1 LRYHSGLPKL
11 QKFRV
16 GLTPDF
22 YTDAKGYFEGPVQ
35 KVFGGVPWIEV
46 VPMPPEPSG
55 TATPAVLNQFDAI
68 MNLALRMTAQSLK
81 GVDRLAIV
89 ARWGVGYDRI
99 DAAALGRADVA
110 LCITP
115 QGVRTPVAEAILT
128 LVFALCKNVFR
139 LDRMTRAG
147 KWRDELGELTGDI
160 RGSVL
165 GSVGCG
171 NIARELF
178 RLARPLGFSRLI
190 ACDPF
195 VTSRDVESL
204 GVELV
209 DMDTVFRESD
219 FVTVNTFLNDTTRG
233 LVDERYFRLMKP
245 SAYFINTARG
255 PIVQH
260 DALVKAL
267 KEKWIAGAGID
278 VFPTE
283 PPPANDPLFELDN
296 VIVAPHALA
305 WTRNIWHDN
314 GVEACGHVLKVAR
327 GEIPE
332 SVVNREVLLHPGFQ
346 KKLER
351 YK

>member
-1 LRYHSGLPKL
+1 M
-11 QKFRV
+11 
-16 GLTPDF
+16 
-22 YTDAKGYFEGPVQ
+22 
-35 KVFGGVPWIEV
+35 PWIEV
-46 VPMPPEPSG
+46 APMPPQPNR
-55 TATPAVLNQFDAI
+55 TATPETLNEFDAI
-68 MNLALRMTAQSLK
+68 MNLAVHVAADSLK
-81 GVDRLAIV
+81 GVERLAIV

-99 DAAALGRADVA
+99 DVAALTEAGV
-110 LCITP
+110 LLSITP
-115 QGVRTPVAEAILT
+115 TGVRTPVAEAILA
-128 LVFALCKNVFR
+128 LAFALSKNMFR

-147 KWRDELGELTGDI
+147 QWRDSLGELTGDI

-178 RLARPLGFSRLI
+178 RLARPLGFRRLL

-195 VTSRDVESL
+195 VTPREAGDL

-209 DMDTVFRESD
+209 DMDKVFRESD
-219 FVTVNTFLNDTTRG
+219 FVTVNSFLNDSTRG
-233 LVDERYFRLMKP
+233 LVSERLFRLMKP
-245 SAYFINTARG
+245 AAYFINTARG

-283 PPPANDPLFELDN
+283 PPPKNDPLYELDN
-296 VIVAPHALA
+296 VILAPHALA
-305 WTRNIWHDN
+305 WTKNIMHDN
-314 GVEACGHVLKVAR
+314 GVEACGHMLRVASGKV
-327 GEIPE
+327 PD
-332 SVVNREVLLHPGFQ
+332 SVVNREVLDRPGFR

-351 YK
+351 YR